1 MNNTDFIRAHR
12 ARLSIQKSK
21 MQNHTTAPAT
31 SATFVDA
38 PRNGDFEHV
47 VNLLAVLGE
56 ANRQLEALTREIE
69 TGYIALVNPHRALYA
84 KLQGTVTETEAALEV
99 IARRNQSWFEDKKS
113 VTTPFGGVKFTRS
126 TELIVADES
135 VAVQLVL
142 ALGGKDGAEKYL
154 RTVQVL
160 NKEALDELTD
170 AELARFGI
178 LRKAKEN
185 FKAATDVVNLGKA
198 VKAAEKT
205 DKAAA
210 KAAKK
215 AATAA
220 GGDAS

>member
-1 MNNTDFIRAHR
+1 MNNADFIRAHR
-12 ARLSIQKSK
+12 ARLSIQKNN
-21 MQNHTTAPAT
+21 MQNHTPAPAT
-31 SATFVDA
+31 SATFVDS
-38 PRNGDFEHV
+38 PHKGDFESV

-69 TGYIALVNPHRALYA
+69 SGYIALVQPHRGLYA

-99 IARRNQSWFEDKKS
+99 IARRNPAWFEDKKS
-113 VTTPFGGVKFTRS
+113 VTTPFGGVKFTS
-126 TELIVADES
+126 SSELIVADES
-135 VAVQLVL
+135 VAVQLIL
-142 ALGGKDGAEKYL
+142 ALAGKEGREKYL

-170 AELARFGI
+170 AELARFAI
-178 LRKAKEN
+178 QRKAKEN

-198 VKAAEKT
+198 VRAAEKT

-210 KAAKK
+210 KTAKK

-220 GGDAS
+220 E